1 MSYLSLERQR
11 EIQAVIDSIPALTG
25 GVYYPNNSLIDV
37 AKSMGVEV
45 IIEDLD
51 DDNVHIDGAM
61 IRNKEPDSDISA
73 YIFINSQRPDER
85 KLFTLAH
92 EIGHFLL
99 KHNGDNFRVD
109 RNIYSEEKDICE
121 TEANFFAAAIL
132 MPEKDVID
140 FILSGV
146 SADDM
151 AKAFNVSI
159 SAAKNRIK
167 WVKGNS
173 LALKG
178 FF

>member
-73 YIFINSQRPDER
+73 YIFINS
-85 KLFTLAH
+85 
-92 EIGHFLL
+92 
-99 KHNGDNFRVD
+99 
-109 RNIYSEEKDICE
+109 
-121 TEANFFAAAIL
+121 
-132 MPEKDVID
+132 
-140 FILSGV
+140 
-146 SADDM
+146 
-151 AKAFNVSI
+151 
-159 SAAKNRIK
+159 
-167 WVKGNS
+167 
-173 LALKG
+173 
-178 FF
+178 